1 MSKHYNTITNN
12 NIMNQPTE
20 QDYNSFNQLI
30 FSGDCKLLGKLLH
43 RYHFYNKIRH
53 LPGDIV
59 EVGVYKGSGV
69 ASFCKI
75 LNIFEPNSNRKVIGF
90 DFFSSTEGISS
101 LRQSSTQAEVDLMT
115 EVYERAKTS
124 SELELGAVEEN
135 LARSTGKFQNRSM
148 LVSGDIMTTMPSF
161 VESNPGFRVS
171 LIYIDVD
178 LAAPTYY
185 ALKSMWNRLLPGGIV
200 LFDEYEYHG
209 FTESEGVERF
219 LTEAE
224 LDYTLESTYWIA
236 PTAYL
241 MKGK

>member
-1 MSKHYNTITNN
+1 MSRNYNTITNYN
-12 NIMNQPTE
+12 SMNQPSE
-20 QDYNSFNQLI
+20 QDYDSFNKLI
-30 FSGDCKLLGKLLH
+30 FSGDCKILGKFLH
-43 RYHFYNKIRH
+43 RYHFYHKVRH

-59 EVGVYKGSGV
+59 EVGVFKGSGV

-90 DFFSSTEGISS
+90 DFFSSNDGIAS
-101 LRQSSTQAEVDLMT
+101 LRQSATPAEVDLMT
-115 EVYERAKTS
+115 EVYERARTD
-124 SELELGAVEEN
+124 SELELVSVEQN
-135 LARSTGKFQNRSM
+135 LIRSSGRFQNRSM
-148 LVSGDIMTTMPSF
+148 LVSGDIATTMPAF
-161 VESNPGFRVS
+161 VESSPGFRAS

-178 LAAPTYY
+178 LAIPTYY

-219 LTEAE
+219 LREFE
-224 LDYTLESTYWIA
+224 VDFTLESTHWIA

-241 MKGK
+241 QKP